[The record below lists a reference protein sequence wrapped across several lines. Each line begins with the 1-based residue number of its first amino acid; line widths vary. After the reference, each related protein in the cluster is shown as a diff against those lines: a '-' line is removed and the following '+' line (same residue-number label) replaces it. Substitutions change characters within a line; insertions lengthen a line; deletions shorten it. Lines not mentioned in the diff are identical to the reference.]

1 MKRPRVALVAPGLKG
16 TGGISRLTEF
26 LYRSFE
32 NSDSYEVEVVSIAT
46 SIRDPDSRRILKPS
60 SWLRPATV
68 SRGSFKGIPFCHV
81 GANFVELEFQRYR
94 ARTALTRIL
103 AGYDLLQFVVGFGS
117 WGCVASGLG
126 RPIVMH
132 VATTAW
138 SDRRSRVRASPLLRR
153 GWLTAMGLIAERYER
168 RALAAADLIIV
179 PSQYT
184 MAAVRRLTTHNRI
197 QLGFCGIDTD
207 RFRPRPGVARQ
218 SILTVG
224 RFTDPRKNLDLLLKA
239 YSRLP
244 AATRPTLRVVGE
256 APTRLRELAS
266 RLGIGA
272 QVEFLGQVDDDALSE
287 LYASAALFA
296 LSSDE
301 EGLSIAIQ
309 EAMASGLPVVA
320 TDCGGPS
327 SIVRHGVTG
336 RLTPVGDHKALTQA
350 IEATLENPEQM
361 RAMGAAARA
370 FAEENF
376 ALQQAAAAFAS
387 AWGATFAARS

>member
-46 SIRDPDSRRILKPS
+46 SSRDPDSRRILKPS
-60 SWLRPATV
+60 SWLWPATV

-117 WGCVASGLG
+117 WGCVAAGLG

-138 SDRRSRVRASPLLRR
+138 SDRRSRVRASPLLHR
-153 GWLTAMGLIAERYER
+153 GWLTAMGWIAERYER
-168 RALAAADLIIV
+168 RALALADLAIV
-179 PSQYT
+179 PSEYT
-184 MAAVRRLTTHNRI
+184 LAAVRRWATHDRV

-207 RFRPRPGVARQ
+207 RFRPRPGVARKG
-218 SILTVG
+218 IMTVG
-224 RFTDPRKNLDLLLKA
+224 RFTDPRKNLAVLLQA

-244 AATRPTLRVVGE
+244 AAVRPTLRVAGE
-256 APTRLRELAS
+256 APARFRELAS
-266 RLGIGA
+266 RLGIGN

-287 LYASAALFA
+287 LYASSALFA

-309 EAMASGLPVVA
+309 EAMASGLPVVT

-327 SIVRHGVTG
+327 TIVREGITG
-336 RLTPVGDHKALTQA
+336 RLTPVGDHEALAHA
-350 IEATLENPEQM
+350 IQATLENPEQM

-370 FAEENF
+370 FAQENF
-376 ALQQAAAAFAS
+376 AIQRAAAVFAS
-387 AWGATFAARS
+387 AWAAALAAR